1 MEKFNL
7 GNSPENYYMEY
18 KIDFLVIKNTIL
30 DFIKELNRIWI
41 SPNTGDLNPK
51 LNKIE
56 NADNESIPNLITTL
70 EDLKNFI
77 TRIEINNTNDIDY
90 LNNLSKIIIKFNN
103 KLIKKINKAKEP
115 HKKEYSSYN
124 EYAYGYRRDIPL
136 NPTRIDSPFNNQK
149 LLKEIKELYKSI
161 IDFLISILDKHTED
175 IYFDDHHIT
184 NETIW
189 KLINKLNSLKEK
201 DPAKINIGIYIIVA
215 KICSLLEWSFKPGKR
230 GTLIENIYTSLKN
243 WNDEIDIISE
253 LTKSEIQT
261 LLIKLI
267 EENEYIIAIKLLKN
281 DKIDNDKIDN
291 DKIDNDK
298 IDNDKLEQKDST
310 LNERYNRLNKLL
322 QSHQDARTFPSINSI
337 KDIILSSIKECIK
350 KSEYT
355 LATKYIELIQN
366 LPESSDTSK

>member
-1 MEKFNL
+1 MEQFNL
-7 GNSPENYYMEY
+7 GNSPENYMEY
-18 KIDFLVIKNTIL
+18 EIDFLVIKNTIL

-56 NADNESIPNLITTL
+56 NADKDSIPNLITTL
-70 EDLKNFI
+70 EDLKKFI

-124 EYAYGYRRDIPL
+124 EYAYGYRRDTPL
-136 NPTRIDSPFNNQK
+136 NPTRIDSPFNNQN

-189 KLINKLNSLKEK
+189 KLRNRLNYLKEK
-201 DPAKINIGIYIIVA
+201 DPAKINIGNYIIVA

-230 GTLIENIYTSLKN
+230 RTLIENIYTSLKN

-267 EENEYIIAIKLLKN
+267 EENKYIIAINLLNN
-281 DKIDNDKIDN
+281 DKIDNDKR
-291 DKIDNDK
+291 
-298 IDNDKLEQKDST
+298 DNDKLEQKDST

-350 KSEYT
+350 EWEYT
-355 LATKYIELIQN
+355 LATKYIELIKN
-366 LPESSDTSK
+366 LPESSGTSK